1 MSVALGSYLLDMP
14 NFSEKLKKFYKDFL
28 EWAKKSFKQAVDI
41 AKTEPI
47 VYEFDF
53 SVVDALRELAEVN
66 FLISE
71 YRSRVLSYRYAKY
84 RELDLTRKVT
94 RKLEHRKELEVAID
108 DNLLEEE
115 IEREVQ
121 NTKDEWEE

>member
-1 MSVALGSYLLDMP
+1 MP
-14 NFSEKLKKFYKDFL
+14 NFSENLKKYYKDFL
-28 EWAKKSFKQAVDI
+28 EWAKKSLKQAVDY
-41 AKTEPI
+41 AKSDPI

-53 SVVDALRELAEVN
+53 SVVDALKELAEVN

-71 YRSRVLSYRYAKY
+71 YRVRVLSYRYAKY
-84 RELDLTRKVT
+84 KELDLTRKVT
-94 RKLEHRKELEVAID
+94 RKLEARKEQEQTID

-115 IEREVQ
+115 IEREVA

>member
-1 MSVALGSYLLDMP
+1 MP